1 MPPAPDPAA
10 LPKCKQVGHPV
21 PSSLF
26 HLPLPDNGLPQAE
39 LGLRSRVQG
48 GGPSVSRDSNL
59 EPRAGSSWCREQ
71 RGEALVGPPLP
82 PLKLEA
88 QQGLTQPSTQHPQRL
103 RAENRRRRNPSGPC
117 WPPPSDGP
125 ITGHGTGTLILSIL
139 RCRRKTGGGGGSGV
153 RAGKSPSH
161 PAGGVRG

>member
-1 MPPAPDPAA
+1 M
-10 LPKCKQVGHPV
+10 

-71 RGEALVGPPLP
+71 RGEALVGPPFH
-82 PLKLEA
+82 PLSWRHSRA
-88 QQGLTQPSTQHPQRL
+88 SHSPRL
-103 RAENRRRRNPSGPC
+103 NTHS
-117 WPPPSDGP
+117 
-125 ITGHGTGTLILSIL
+125 
-139 RCRRKTGGGGGSGV
+139 V
-153 RAGKSPSH
+153 
-161 PAGGVRG
+161 